1 VARFWLNLEIM
12 GASRKLVERMPS
24 RIVDAHLEDLLDVEL
39 QILHNALW
47 SSRFEV
53 EVMRTRQETSTM

>member
-1 VARFWLNLEIM
+1 
-12 GASRKLVERMPS
+12 
-24 RIVDAHLEDLLDVEL
+24 LEDLLDVEL